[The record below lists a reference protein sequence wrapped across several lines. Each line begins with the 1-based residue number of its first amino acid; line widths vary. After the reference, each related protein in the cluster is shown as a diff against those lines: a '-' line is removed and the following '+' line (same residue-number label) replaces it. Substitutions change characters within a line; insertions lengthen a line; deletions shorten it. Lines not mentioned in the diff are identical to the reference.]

1 MENTFDNEM
10 EFDEVL
16 ITEDNTQDSSNGDGS
31 QTSEVEEEID
41 DAAIATFKTLR
52 DKGIILT
59 EENAEIKTWGDLD
72 TYIEEIPKM
81 VMDNL
86 VSAAPE
92 ETQKLIQFAFA
103 KGNDLTKEDLKDFI
117 QMYLE
122 DSNVAE
128 VNTIEDARK
137 VLEKAYS
144 EQGMRKSVINA
155 ALDALEDDGEDVILD
170 EAKKYSKTNK
180 ADKAI
185 EDVKAQNV
193 QRENEQKQYFNT
205 FAEEVKNQTFNDK
218 RKQIIQEELTKGVA
232 NQKLEAVIANPKSIV
247 QLVNFLTY
255 YDDKTGN
262 FDFKDF
268 VNQSFSKDAEKL
280 KNNIVKD
287 NFSSV
292 KNTGAQN
299 ITNKRTKVSLEDYE
313 PLD

>member
-1 MENTFDNEM
+1 MENTFDDEM
-10 EFDEVL
+10 EFDEIIVAEEND
-16 ITEDNTQDSSNGDGS
+16 INIDGDNMDVDQ
-31 QTSEVEEEID
+31 EEQVD
-41 DAAIATFKTLR
+41 DMAVATFKTLR
-52 DKGIILT
+52 DKGIIMADDTT
-59 EENAEIKTWGDLD
+59 EVKSWTDLD

-117 QMYLE
+117 NMYLE
-122 DSNVAE
+122 DSIVTE
-128 VNTIEDARK
+128 ISSIEDARK

-155 ALDALEDDGEDVILD
+155 ALDALEDDGEDIILE
-170 EAKKYSKTNK
+170 EAKKYSKSNK
-180 ADKAI
+180 TDKAI
-185 EDVKAQNV
+185 EEANAQNV
-193 QRENEQKQYFNT
+193 KKEADQRQYFTT
-205 FAEEVKNQTFNDK
+205 FAEEVKGQTFNDK
-218 RKQIIQEELTKGVA
+218 RKQLIQDELTKGVA

-255 YDDKTGN
+255 YNDKTGN

-268 VNQSFSKDAEKL
+268 VNQSFSKDGEKL

-292 KNTGAQN
+292 KNTGIQN
-299 ITNKRTKVSLEDYE
+299 ITSKKTKVSLEDYE